1 MIKKLL
7 LIVSALT
14 VIPVLLLNAQCVPD
28 PTITTPG
35 IYPDSATGL
44 ASGTVGIPYSE
55 VIQARVPVDT
65 LFLGQTVLI
74 TSIDVDNVTGLPPGI
89 TYSCTPASCSFPGGS
104 NGCMLLSGTPT
115 TSGVYPLDVTLTA
128 NGTLLGFPVPPQTTV
143 LTYYSITIDV
153 NNGISATMAPGYFD
167 FSALQPNPAQEFT
180 EVIFATP
187 LPMEVR
193 VTIYNVIG
201 KEVYSI
207 PVSAKSG
214 YNTTRIATGSLTAG
228 IYLVAIDNGS
238 TVLTKKLIVTGK

>member
-7 LIVSALT
+7 LIAFAFT
-14 VIPVLLLNAQCVPD
+14 VLPVLLLNAQCVPD

-44 ASGTVGIPYSE
+44 AGGTVGIAYNE

-89 TYSCTPASCSFPGGS
+89 TYTCTPASCSFPGGS

-115 TSGVYPLDVTLTA
+115 TAGVYPLDVTLTA
-128 NGTLLGFPVPPQTTV
+128 NGTLLGFPVPPQTSV

-153 NNGISATMAPGYFD
+153 NNGIGVATAPGYFD
-167 FSALQPNPAQEFT
+167 FSALQPNPANEYT

-187 LPMEVR
+187 IPTEVK
-193 VTIYNVIG
+193 VSIFNVIG
-201 KEVYSI
+201 KEVYS
-207 PVSAKSG
+207 SATYARLG
-214 YNTTRIATGSLTAG
+214 YNTTRIDTGTLPAG
-228 IYLVAIDNGS
+228 IYLVAITDGS
-238 TVLTKKLIVTGK
+238 SVLTKKLIVTGK

>member
-1 MIKKLL
+1 MIRKLL
-7 LIVSALT
+7 LSAIT
-14 VIPVLLLNAQCVPD
+14 FSAIPFLILNAQCVPD

-44 ASGTVGIPYSE
+44 AGGTVGIAYNE

-89 TYSCTPASCSFPGGS
+89 TYTCTPASCSFPGGS

-115 TSGVYPLDVTLTA
+115 TAGVYPLDVTLTA
-128 NGTLLGFPVPPQTTV
+128 NGTLLGFPVPPQTSV

-153 NNGISATMAPGYFD
+153 NNGIGVATAPEYFD
-167 FSALQPNPAQEFT
+167 FSALQPNPANEYT

-187 LPMEVR
+187 LPTEVK

-201 KEVYSI
+201 KEVYSNF
-207 PVSAKSG
+207 VSAKGG
-214 YNTTRIATGSLTAG
+214 YHTTRIATGSLTAG
-228 IYLVAIDNGS
+228 IYLVAVDNGS

>member
-7 LIVSALT
+7 LIASAFTL
-14 VIPVLLLNAQCVPD
+14 IPVVLLNAQCVPD

-44 ASGTVGIPYSE
+44 ASGTVGISYNE

-115 TSGVYPLDVTLTA
+115 TAGVYPLDVTLTA
-128 NGTLLGFPVPPQTTV
+128 NGTLLGFPVPPQTSV

-153 NNGISATMAPGYFD
+153 NSGISMTTAPGYFD
-167 FSALQPNPAQEFT
+167 FSALQPNPANEFT
-180 EVIFATP
+180 DVIFATP
-187 LPMEVR
+187 LPTEVK
-193 VTIYNVIG
+193 VAIYNVIG
-201 KEVYSI
+201 KEVYSNL
-207 PVSAKSG
+207 VSAKSG
-214 YNTTRIATGSLTAG
+214 YNTLHIATASLTSG
-228 IYLVAIDNGS
+228 IYLVAVDNGS